1 MPRYFFNLDSLP
13 DPVDEVGTVLTG
25 PEQAR
30 SAAVTHAGEMLK
42 DIHGHF
48 WGAPERRMHVTDE
61 QGATVCILTIKGTMG
76 EP

>member
-30 SAAVTHAGEMLK
+30 SAAVIYAGEMLR
-42 DIHGHF
+42 DIDGDF
-48 WGAPERRMHVTDE
+48 WSAPEWWLRVTQE
-61 QGATVCILTIKGTMG
+61 QGATVCVLTVRGTTG